1 MSFVHLHTHSHYSL
15 LDGLSKTKDLVAKAK
30 SLGMPALAVTD
41 HGNLYGA
48 IDFYE
53 EATKAGLKPI
63 IGVEAYVAARSRFD
77 KEPGI
82 DSKRYHLTLLAENL
96 IGYQNLVKMVTAA
109 NLEGYYYKPRIDKEL
124 MREHAAGIICLSG
137 CLGGELS
144 RALWEKNKDKAIA
157 IVREHQAIFGENN
170 YFLEIMHHPKLERGL
185 EIKNAI
191 IALARELDLPLVATQ
206 DSHYLEPAD
215 KPAHETLV
223 AIQLNNLDGEKKLTN
238 PDEDFSFIS
247 AETAKKY
254 FADTPEAVANTLKI
268 AERCNLEL
276 TLGKFI
282 FPTFPIPAGQT
293 ADSLL
298 RELAFA
304 GLKTRNLESDQAAQ
318 DRLNHE
324 LEIIKMKGY
333 ASYFLV
339 VGDLIRHAKERDIYY
354 TIRGSVAGSITTYA
368 LGITKINPL
377 EYQIPFERFLNPE
390 RPSAPDIDM
399 DFADNRRDEIID
411 YAKQKYGEDKV
422 AQIGTFGTMM
432 ARGAVRDVARALGKP
447 YELGDKIAKEIPLGS
462 QGMPMTIE
470 RALKESP
477 ELKALAEAEA
487 EVREILNMAKKIEGS
502 VRHISVH
509 AAGVVIAPE
518 PLTNYVPL
526 QYDPKGKALITQY
539 DMYAV
544 GEDGVGLTKFDFLGL
559 RNLAILHQAVR
570 LVRKIHNTEIDLEH
584 IPLDDRKTFDL
595 LARGDT
601 VGLFQLNGTG
611 MTRWLKELKPTT
623 IHDINAMVALYRPG
637 PMQFIPDFIDRK
649 YHPEKIKY
657 LDPALEPILN
667 QTYGILVY
675 QDDLLMMAHNLAGYS
690 WGEVDKFRKA
700 VGKKIPKLM
709 AEQRDKFIKGCVEHS
724 GWSEKKATEIW
735 KWLEPFAAYGFN
747 KAHSASYGR
756 VAYQTAYMK
765 ANYPGEFMTAILS
778 AESGDTDKI
787 AEIMH
792 ECHRMDLPVLAP
804 DVNESFADF
813 GLIKAGK
820 TPGVREPK
828 HPVSKTDR
836 IRVGLAT
843 IKNMGTDI
851 AEAIVDERKA
861 KGPYQSLAQFLER
874 VSHKNMNRKAL
885 EALAKT
891 GALDCFGEDRG
902 VILANL
908 EQLVEYHR
916 EHSHS
921 DQGQDSLFG
930 VIADQSTVPAL
941 TLRSAEPSTRR
952 DRLAWEKELLGLY
965 VSGHPLDDYREQF
978 KSAKQTI
985 ASIEK
990 LRDDS
995 VVIFG
1000 GIIEEVKPIL
1010 TKRGDRMA
1018 FVRLADFTDTIET
1031 VCFAD
1036 IFARYQEIIAP
1047 DNCVAIKGRVSYRG
1061 GEPSVIIEGIRL
1073 LTPQNTVNENSNGN
1087 SENAVLQS

>member
-191 IALARELDLPLVATQ
+191 IALARELDIPLVATQ
-206 DSHYLEPAD
+206 DSHYLEPED
-215 KPAHETLV
+215 KQAHETLV

-247 AETAKKY
+247 AATAAEY

>member
-30 SLGMPALAVTD
+30 SLKMPALAVTD
-41 HGNLYGA
+41 HGNMYGA

-53 EATKAGLKPI
+53 EATKAGIKPI
-63 IGVEAYVAARSRFD
+63 IGVEAYVATRSRFD

-96 IGYQNLVKMVTAA
+96 TGYQNLIKMITAA
-109 NLEGYYYKPRIDKEL
+109 NLEGYYYKPRIDKGL

-157 IVREHQAIFGENN
+157 IAREHQTIFGEDN

-191 IALARELDLPLVATQ
+191 IALARELDIPLVATQ
-206 DSHYLEPAD
+206 DSHYLEPED
-215 KPAHETLV
+215 KQAHETLV

-247 AETAKKY
+247 AATAKKY

-268 AERCNLEL
+268 AERCQLEL

-282 FPTFPIPAGQT
+282 FPTFPIPDGQT

-304 GLKTRNLESDQAAQ
+304 GLKTRQLGDDQTAK
-318 DRLNHE
+318 DRLDYE
-324 LEIIKMKGY
+324 LGIIKMKGY

-339 VGDLIRHAKERDIYY
+339 VGDLIRYAKEHDIYY

-368 LGITKINPL
+368 LGITKIDPL
-377 EYQIPFERFLNPE
+377 EYKIPFERFLNPE

-399 DFADNRRDEIID
+399 DFADNRRDEIIE

-447 YELGDKIAKEIPLGS
+447 YELGDRIAKEIPLGS
-462 QGMPMTIE
+462 QGTPMTIA

-477 ELKALAEAEA
+477 ELKALHEAEA

-509 AAGVVIAPE
+509 AAGVVISPE

-526 QYDPKGKALITQY
+526 QHDPKGKTLITQY

-570 LVRKIHNTEIDLEH
+570 LVRKIHAAEIDLEH
-584 IPLDDRKTFDL
+584 IPLDDKKTFAL

-637 PMQFIPDFIDRK
+637 PMQFIPDYIAHKHDPKLTK
-649 YHPEKIKY
+649 YF
-657 LDPALEPILN
+657 DPMLKPILEES
-667 QTYGILVY
+667 YGVLVY
-675 QDDLLMMAHNLAGYS
+675 QDQLLMMAHDIAGYT

-700 VGKKIPKLM
+700 VGKKIPELM
-709 AEQRDKFIKGCVEHS
+709 AEQRDKFIKGCISHS
-724 GWSEKKATEIW
+724 NWSEKKAIEVW

-813 GLIKAGK
+813 GLIKARAKGE
-820 TPGVREPK
+820 R
-828 HPVSKTDR
+828 DR

-843 IKNMGTDI
+843 IKNMGIDI

-874 VSHKNMNRKAL
+874 VSHRNMNRKAL
-885 EALAKT
+885 EALAKA
-891 GALDCFGEDRG
+891 GALDGFGEDRG
-902 VILANL
+902 AILANL

-930 VIADQSTVPAL
+930 IIADQSTVPAL
-941 TLRSAEPSTRR
+941 TLRPAELSSRR

-985 ASIEK
+985 ASISQ
-990 LRDDS
+990 LRDGAL
-995 VVIFG
+995 VIVG

-1036 IFARYQEIIAP
+1036 IFAKHQAVIMP
-1047 DNCVAIKGRVSYRG
+1047 DNCVAIKGRVSYRA

-1073 LTPQNTVNENSNGN
+1073 LSGNDENT
-1087 SENAVLQS
+1087 VLQS

>member
-63 IGVEAYVAARSRFD
+63 IGVEAYVATRSRFD

-96 IGYQNLVKMVTAA
+96 IGYQNLVKMITAA

-144 RALWEKNKDKAIA
+144 RALWEKNKDKAVGI
-157 IVREHQAIFGENN
+157 IREHQAIFGEDN

-185 EIKNAI
+185 EIKQAI
-191 IALARELDLPLVATQ
+191 IELARELNIPLVATQ
-206 DSHYLEPAD
+206 DSHYLEPED
-215 KPAHETLV
+215 KQAHETLV

-254 FADTPEAVANTLKI
+254 FADTPEAVTNTLKI

-304 GLKTRNLESDQAAQ
+304 GLKTRNLEGDQAAQ
-318 DRLNHE
+318 DRLDYE
-324 LEIIKMKGY
+324 LGIIKMKGY

-447 YELGDKIAKEIPLGS
+447 YELGDKIAKEIPMGS
-462 QGMPMTIE
+462 QGFPMTIE

-477 ELKALAEAEA
+477 ELKAMHDDDRQ
-487 EVREILNMAKKIEGS
+487 VREVLNMAKKIEGC

-584 IPLDDRKTFDL
+584 IPLDDQKTFAL

-675 QDDLLMMAHNLAGYS
+675 QDDLLIMAHNLAGYS

-700 VGKKIPKLM
+700 VGKKIPELM

-813 GLIKAGK
+813 GLIKARAEGE
-820 TPGVREPK
+820 R
-828 HPVSKTDR
+828 DR

-843 IKNMGTDI
+843 IKNMGIDI

-874 VSHKNMNRKAL
+874 VSHRNMNRKAL
-885 EALAKT
+885 EALAKA

-902 VILANL
+902 AILANL

-985 ASIEK
+985 AGIAK
-990 LRDDS
+990 LRDGAL
-995 VVIFG
+995 VIIG

-1036 IFARYQEIIAP
+1036 IFARHQDVITPES
-1047 DNCVAIKGRVSYRG
+1047 CVAIKGRVSYRA

-1073 LTPQNTVNENSNGN
+1073 LTPSSPAEPNI
-1087 SENAVLQS
+1087 

>member
-30 SLGMPALAVTD
+30 SLGMPALAITD

-96 IGYQNLVKMVTAA
+96 TGYQNLVKMVTAA

-124 MREHAAGIICLSG
+124 MREHAAGVICLSG

-144 RALWEKNKDKAIA
+144 RALWEKNKDKAVGI
-157 IVREHQAIFGENN
+157 IREYQAIFGEDN

-191 IALARELDLPLVATQ
+191 ITLARELDIPLVATQ
-206 DSHYLEPAD
+206 DSHYLEPED
-215 KPAHETLV
+215 KQAHETLV

-238 PDEDFSFIS
+238 PNEDFSFIS

-254 FADTPEAVANTLKI
+254 FVDTPEAVTNTLKI

-282 FPTFPIPAGQT
+282 FPTFPIPAGES

-298 RELAFA
+298 RELAFT
-304 GLKTRNLESDQAAQ
+304 GLKTRNLDGDQAAQ
-318 DRLNHE
+318 DRLDYE
-324 LEIIKMKGY
+324 LGIIKMKGY

-339 VGDLIRHAKERDIYY
+339 VGDLIRHAKEHDIYY
-354 TIRGSVAGSITTYA
+354 TIRGSVAGSMTTYA

-447 YELGDKIAKEIPLGS
+447 YELGDKIAKEIPMGS
-462 QGMPMTIE
+462 QGFPMTIE

-477 ELKALAEAEA
+477 ELKAMHDADPQ
-487 EVREILNMAKKIEGS
+487 VREVLNMAKKIEGC

-526 QYDPKGKALITQY
+526 QHDPKGKALITQY

-570 LVRKIHNTEIDLEH
+570 LVRKIHNQEIDLEY
-584 IPLDDRKTFDL
+584 IPLDDQKTFDL

-601 VGLFQLNGTG
+601 IGLFQLNGAG

-700 VGKKIPKLM
+700 VGKKIPELM
-709 AEQRDKFIKGCVEHS
+709 AEQRDKFIKGCIDHS
-724 GWSEKKATEIW
+724 GWNEKKATEIW

-778 AESGDTDKI
+778 AESGDIDKV

-792 ECHRMDLPVLAP
+792 ECRRLDLPVLPP

-813 GLIKAGK
+813 GLIKADK
-820 TPGVREPK
+820 TPDVEDPK

-843 IKNMGTDI
+843 IKNMGIDI

-861 KGPYQSLAQFLER
+861 RGPYQSLAQFLER
-874 VSHKNMNRKAL
+874 VSHRNMNRKAL
-885 EALAKT
+885 EALAKA

-902 VILANL
+902 AVLANL

-930 VIADQSTVPAL
+930 VIADQSTVPTL
-941 TLRSAEPSTRR
+941 TLRPAEPSTKK

-990 LRDDS
+990 LRDGS
-995 VVIFG
+995 LVIVG

-1018 FVRLADFTDTIET
+1018 FIRLADFNDTIET

-1036 IFARYQEIIAP
+1036 IFARHQDVIIP
-1047 DNCVAIKGRVSYRG
+1047 ESCVAIKGRVSYRA
-1061 GEPSVIIEGIRL
+1061 GEPSVIIEGIKPL
-1073 LTPQNTVNENSNGN
+1073 APGSVADPTVKVTP
-1087 SENAVLQS
+1087 